1 MKKPL
6 VSILMLNWNGRQ
18 HLTNALNS
26 VKEHTKDFDYEL
38 ILVDQGSTDGSV
50 ELVEKQ
56 FPWVQIIKNKAN
68 LGIPIASN
76 KAIRK
81 ASGKYLYFL
90 GNDTIVS
97 KNWLKPCID
106 LVESEPMM
114 AIVGS
119 TLVAP
124 KKVNEIHPK
133 KKWKYRDNVCSQGM
147 LATKKVFDLVGL
159 YDENHFNPYGGEETD
174 WEYRALNAGF
184 KIAETEES
192 IVGHI
197 GGGDTKRQNPDRE
210 LLLNIGRLRAML
222 FNDSFFSFL
231 KRIPGLGLVFVRS
244 FQNGTTLIILKSYW
258 IVLSGWKII
267 LKERKIRS
275 DALKKLRKDNLNLAL
290 L

>member
-1 MKKPL
+1 MNEPF
-6 VSILMLNWNGRQ
+6 VSILMLNWNGKQ

-26 VKEHTKDFDYEL
+26 VKEHTKNFDYEL

-56 FPWVQIIKNKAN
+56 FPWVQLIKNKEN

-81 ASGKYLYFL
+81 AKGKYLYFL

-97 KNWLKPCID
+97 KNWLQPCID

-119 TLVAP
+119 TLAAP
-124 KKVNEIHPK
+124 SKINSIKPQ

-159 YDENHFNPYGGEETD
+159 YDEKHFNPYGGEETD
-174 WEYRALNAGF
+174 WEYRALKAGF

-197 GGGDTKRQNPDRE
+197 GGGDTKRQNPNRE
-210 LLLNIGRLRAML
+210 LLLNIGRLRAMM
-222 FNDSFFSFL
+222 FNDNFFSFL
-231 KRIPGLGLVFVRS
+231 RRIPGLGLVFIRS
-244 FQNGTTLIILKSYW
+244 FKSGTTLIILKSYW
-258 IVLSGWKII
+258 IVLSQPRTI
-267 LKERKIRS
+267 LRERKKRNEE
-275 DALKKLRKDNLNLAL
+275 LKKLKKLLNA
-290 L
+290 